1 MAHSSYASLASWCKY
16 FLVAGTGTPLAS
28 KHPIN
33 SEMPATSSFAF
44 DEVPEPRLVKHFLA
58 FIGARENIH
67 PLRLWFSSLR
77 GNEKQKMAPVDGEL
91 RGLPST
97 AQVPTA
103 PNATN
108 AVILTVHM
116 TAPFRREDA
125 TASPSILFLCMRTIL
140 DTTRRAEHGCRAA
153 VGPAVYDGCVG
164 FSGYVLPGVYWCH
177 ANCCRKSRTCVPPGS
192 RWSNVLALQ
201 LTVPG

>member
-1 MAHSSYASLASWCKY
+1 
-16 FLVAGTGTPLAS
+16 
-28 KHPIN
+28 
-33 SEMPATSSFAF
+33 MPATSSFAF
-44 DEVPEPRLVKHFLA
+44 DEVPEPRLVKNVLE

-97 AQVPTA
+97 AQVPPA

-116 TAPFRREDA
+116 TTLFRREDVM
-125 TASPSILFLCMRTIL
+125 ASPSILFLCMRTIL

-164 FSGYVLPGVYWCH
+164 FTRCCAATSCLVCTGAMQTAVGNRVRVYH
-177 ANCCRKSRTCVPPGS
+177 QAPDGRTY
-192 RWSNVLALQ
+192 WYYN
-201 LTVPG
+201 